1 MPEVEGYLSHFPQK
15 LGQNLPQQLLES
27 AASNKGTFSRV
38 SDTAGLC
45 KSNKKPVIST
55 PFKQL

>member
-1 MPEVEGYLSHFPQK
+1 MPEVEGYLSHFSTKTGTKPT
-15 LGQNLPQQLLES
+15 S
-27 AASNKGTFSRV
+27 DKGTFSRV